1 MSNGEFMIKSIHV
14 VIIDFPNAMQSAVQ
28 GLKELLILANQIMIE
43 NDFEL
48 IFEIET
54 VAITDTDQQEQLQLQ
69 QPNQC
74 DILIIPPS
82 IQGTYCF
89 SPNEELIRFIQQA
102 HSSGAIICS
111 ACAGTFILAETGLLN
126 HRPATTHWKLAQQF
140 EDKYPDVKLEID
152 NLLINDGELITAGG
166 LMSWTDLGLEIVAQ
180 FSKPHI
186 MRVLGKYLIV
196 DTGKREQRYY
206 GSFNPIFNHGNKA
219 IITLQ
224 HYLQAHYSHTV
235 TISDMAETACMS
247 ERTLLR
253 QFKRAT
259 GFKPTDYMQRLRVQ
273 KACDLLE
280 STQQSFE
287 LIAHNVGYED
297 ANSFRKVFV
306 KIIGLTPSAFK
317 QRFV

>member
-1 MSNGEFMIKSIHV
+1 MKDSIQV
-14 VIIDFPNAMQSAVQ
+14 VIIDFPNAMQSAVL
-28 GLKELLILANQIMIE
+28 GLKELLILANQIISE
-43 NDFEL
+43 SDFDL
-48 IFEIET
+48 IFNIDT
-54 VAITDTDQQEQLQLQ
+54 VSITDIKQQSS
-69 QPNQC
+69 QC
-74 DILIIPPS
+74 EILIIPPS
-82 IQGTYCF
+82 ILGNYYLT
-89 SPNEELIRFIQQA
+89 PDKALIEFIHQA
-102 HSSGAIICS
+102 RASGAVICS

-126 HRPATTHWKLAQQF
+126 QRPATTHWKLAQTFQ
-140 EDKYPDVKLEID
+140 EKYPQVKLEID

-186 MRVLGKYLIV
+186 MRALGKYLIV

-206 GSFNPIFNHGNKA
+206 GSFNPVFNHGNKA
-219 IITLQ
+219 IVTLQ
-224 HYLQAHYSHTV
+224 HYLQANYQHPI
-235 TISDMAETACMS
+235 TISNMAKTACMS

-259 GFKPTDYMQRLRVQ
+259 GFKPNHYMQRLRVQ

-280 STQQSFE
+280 ASSLSFE
-287 LIAHNVGYED
+287 LIAHSVGYED
-297 ANSFRKVFV
+297 ANSFRKVFI